1 MYDYR
6 CTILRVID
14 GDTVEVQ
21 IDLGFDMSFKSSVRL
36 KGINA
41 PELTGA
47 TKPAGLTAKSYLM
60 GLLPIMGPVTIH
72 TDYHRERDKYGR
84 VLGTFWVNGI
94 NINQAMLDAG
104 HAVPYMA

>member
-1 MYDYR
+1 MYEYR
-6 CTILRVID
+6 CSVLRVVD

-21 IDLGFDMSFKSSVRL
+21 IDLGFDMSFKSMVRL

-41 PELTGA
+41 PEMTGT
-47 TKPAGLTAKSYLM
+47 TKDAGLTAKSYLR
-60 GLLPIMGPVTIH
+60 GLLPIAGNIAIM

-94 NINQAMLDAG
+94 NINQAMIDGG
-104 HAVPYMA
+104 HAVPYMV

>member
-1 MYDYR
+1 MYQYG
-6 CTILRVID
+6 CSILRVID

-21 IDLGFDMSFKSSVRL
+21 IDLGFDLSFKSSVRL

-41 PELTGA
+41 PELSGV
-47 TKPAGLTAKSYLM
+47 TKAAGLTAKSYLS
-60 GLLPIMGPVTIH
+60 GLLPIGGQVTVH

-94 NINQAMLDAG
+94 NVNQAMLDAG
-104 HAVPYMA
+104 HAVPYMV